1 MQASKVR
8 VIAAIL
14 LLLTG
19 LTLLGLGLD
28 PSLEKTDQDVNQ
40 PVQPPTPA
48 PTPDGRTFDPKD
60 ILKEGQSEMGIEGER
75 VRVTKVIDG
84 DTIEIEG
91 GLKVRYIGVD
101 TPETVDPRRPVQC
114 FGKEAANKNREL
126 VEGEVII
133 LEKDVSDT
141 DKFGRLLRYI
151 YLPLEDRKLLF
162 INDYLIREGFAK
174 ASSFPPDI
182 KYQEQFLQ
190 AEQEARNQGRGLWGR
205 C

>member
-8 VIAAIL
+8 VIAVIFL
-14 LLLTG
+14 LLAG
-19 LTLLGLGLD
+19 LVLLSLGLD
-28 PSLEKTDQDVNQ
+28 PSLEKTGQDVNQ
-40 PVQPPTPA
+40 PVQSPTPT
-48 PTPDGRTFDPKD
+48 PTPEDRTFDPKD
-60 ILKEGQSEMGIEGER
+60 ILEEGQSEMGVEGER
-75 VRVTKVIDG
+75 VKVTKVIDG
-84 DTIEIEG
+84 DTIEIER

-151 YLPLEDRKLLF
+151 YLPLEDGKLLF